1 MKRFLLVCAVGTL
14 ASLTAFASDMCT
26 NSGIIYSDALLTFGG
41 LLDTSSTSCTVDG
54 FTFSN
59 FDVLGGTGF
68 ATGDTF
74 SIGAIVDTPMP
85 GAIQFTYSEDNAT
98 GSPITVGDFLFTY
111 TLTPGTSTMV
121 LLDGTAGTI
130 TENVCSSVVG
140 TYGDSS
146 TCNGTPLNNMALVTS
161 SGGPTVAYSTVTY
174 NSSDVVVKDVAGG
187 SEFAQSVVPEPMTMS
202 LLGIGLLGLGIVGRK
217 QLRRR

>member
-1 MKRFLLVCAVGTL
+1 MKRFLLVCAAGAL
-14 ASLTAFASDMCT
+14 ASLAAFASDMCT
-26 NSGIIYSDALLTFGG
+26 NSGMIYTSAALSFGG
-41 LLDTSSTSCTVDG
+41 LLNTSTTTCTVDG

-74 SIGAIVDTPMP
+74 SIGAIVDTPNP
-85 GAIQFTYSEDNAT
+85 GDLQFTYSEDNST

-111 TLTPGTSTMV
+111 TLTPGTYSMI
-121 LLDGTAGTI
+121 LYDGTAGTI

-146 TCNGTPLNNMALVTS
+146 TCSGTPLNNMALVTS
-161 SGGPTVAYSTVTY
+161 SMGPTTAYSSVTF
-174 NSSDVVVKDVAGG
+174 NPTDVVVKDVAGG
-187 SEFAQSVVPEPMTMS
+187 SEFAQSMVPEPMTMS
-202 LLGIGLLGLGIVGRK
+202 LLGIGLVGLGIVGRK
-217 QLRRR
+217 QLRRK